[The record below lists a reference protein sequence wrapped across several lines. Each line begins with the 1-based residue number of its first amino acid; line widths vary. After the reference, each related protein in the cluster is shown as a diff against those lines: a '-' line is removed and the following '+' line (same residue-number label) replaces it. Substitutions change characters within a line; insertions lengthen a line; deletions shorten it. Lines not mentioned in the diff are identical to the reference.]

1 MTTGSVLGH
10 LARLSI
16 PASMGM
22 IFNTLYNLTDFWF
35 AGRISDDALAGVS
48 IAGSVFFLLLAV
60 GIGIQT
66 GASAVIAP
74 ESGRGQRDRVAFWV
88 DQAFGLALF
97 FSVLVTLCG
106 WFLAE
111 PLIRFLGAEPHVAPL
126 SMEYIATTLWG
137 SFTFILT
144 FAAAGALM
152 AIGDT
157 RSNRNALAMGF
168 LANLLLNPLLTFGL
182 QLGVT
187 GLALATV
194 LIKGA
199 SALYLYHVLT
209 RELGRRSVPRC
220 QWESWLTLLRQVL
233 PASFNMLTIIV
244 GGFITLSLIGRFG
257 SEHVAGYSVGL
268 RLEQVLLLPAL
279 GLNTAVM
286 AIAGQN
292 LGAGQPQR
300 VRETYI
306 KGLQIGLAMAA
317 VSIPVMVYLS
327 PAMMS
332 FFSSDP
338 AIQATGATYLRI
350 DAIAFYAYVVLF
362 LSTATLQ
369 AMKRPL
375 FPMYMGIARQLVIPV
390 SINYW
395 LIVHQGF
402 PMMSIF
408 YTIISVVVIASLVA
422 HWYTLRQLLRLAGG
436 KPETESDQ
444 RPTRTPLQ

>member
-1 MTTGSVLGH
+1 
-10 LARLSI
+10 
-16 PASMGM
+16 MGM

-35 AGRISDDALAGVS
+35 AGRLSDDALAGVS
-48 IAGSVFFLLLAV
+48 IASSVFVLILAI
-60 GIGIQT
+60 GIGMQT

-74 ESGRGQRDRVAFWV
+74 DVGSGDREKVADWV
-88 DQAFGLALF
+88 DQAFGLAIF
-97 FSVLVTLCG
+97 FSLSLPLVG
-106 WFLAE
+106 WFIAE
-111 PLIRFLGAEPHVAPL
+111 PLVLFLGAESHIAPL
-126 SMEYIATTLWG
+126 SMQYIATTLWG
-137 SFTFILT
+137 SGTFILT

-152 AIGDT
+152 AMGNT
-157 RSNRNALAMGF
+157 RSNRNALAVGF
-168 LANLLLNPLLTFGL
+168 FANLILNPLLTFVL
-182 QLGVT
+182 HLGVT

-199 SALYLYHVLT
+199 SAIYLYQVLC
-209 RELGRRSVPRC
+209 RETGRRSVPRFHLA
-220 QWESWLTLLRQVL
+220 SWLTLLRQVL
-233 PASFNMLTIIV
+233 PASFNMLTIIL

-292 LGAGQPQR
+292 LGAGKPHR
-300 VRETYI
+300 VRETYTTA
-306 KGLQIGLAMAA
+306 LLVGLAMAA
-317 VSIPVMVYLS
+317 VSIPVMLYLS
-327 PAMMS
+327 PVMMS

-338 AIQATGATYLRI
+338 AIQATGAAYLRI

-369 AMKRPL
+369 AMKQPM
-375 FPMYMGIARQLVIPV
+375 FPMYLGVARQLVIPV

-395 LIVHQGF
+395 LIVYRGF

-408 YTIISVVVIASLVA
+408 YTIISVVVISSLLA
-422 HWYTLRQLLRLAGG
+422 HWYTRRQLLKLAD
-436 KPETESDQ
+436 KPQ
-444 RPTRTPLQ
+444 